1 MFQRSRELALEAQQK
16 RREQARDAALQDK
29 AQLGAVTRQA
39 AGSEIDVGI
48 LHAFLEGASW
58 ADAFDS
64 YFIGFCP
71 EFAGFVVGQE
81 YTLQQ
86 TDIHINF
93 VKTAER
99 LLDKQLGAMSI
110 APDQFLQQCLADI
123 KTAPP
128 GSAAAR
134 AAQAVMERLEE
145 CADFE
150 RFGTMMRRRYE
161 RIQAAGGSVEDDDDL
176 PSQPEPQTE
185 THAELSSEE
194 AELMREQEH
203 IRAARERRKRAREE
217 AVARAA
223 AAAEEIDVFD
233 AQPEP
238 EPEPE
243 PEQEPQPP
251 EKPTSTTG
259 ALDSWEDGS
268 DFAPPP
274 KWEVGTVHRG
284 VVSFWENMPG
294 VGGYG
299 MILKMGKPEIVSGT
313 HCDTC
318 RTCASLRTEPPLAQ
332 ITAEAHSAERIIAVP
347 VPLCPNALAPG
358 SWCWRSMCITRASL
372 WTLGGGG

>member
-1 MFQRSRELALEAQQK
+1 MFQRAREAALEASQQK
-16 RREQARDAALQDK
+16 RREGAQQLAAATAEQVGKVSEQAVAEQM
-29 AQLGAVTRQA
+29 
-39 AGSEIDVGI
+39 DVGI

-71 EFAGFVVGQE
+71 EFAAFVVGQE

-93 VKTAER
+93 ITSAEN
-99 LLDKQLGAMSI
+99 LLDKQLGAMAI
-110 APDQFLQQCLADI
+110 TADKFLQQCLSDVKA
-123 KTAPP
+123 APP
-128 GSAAAR
+128 GSAAGR
-134 AAQAVMERLEE
+134 AAQAVMDRLEE

-161 RIQAAGGSVEDDDDL
+161 SIQAAGGSVDEDDEDDDDL
-176 PSQPEPQTE
+176 PSQPEQEPE
-185 THAELSSEE
+185 PESEPHAEFSAEE
-194 AELMREQEH
+194 AAFMREQEQ
-203 IRAARERRKRAREE
+203 IRVARERRKQAREE

-243 PEQEPQPP
+243 PAPELEPEPKPEQQPS
-251 EKPTSTTG
+251 KIPTAG
-259 ALDSWEDGS
+259 ALESWEDGS

-274 KWEVGTVHRG
+274 KWELGTVHRG

-299 MILKMGKPEIVSGT
+299 MILKMGKPEIVRDT
-313 HCDTC
+313 HCTT
-318 RTCASLRTEPPLAQ
+318 RVGSVHQLAL
-332 ITAEAHSAERIIAVP
+332 TSY
-347 VPLCPNALAPG
+347 
-358 SWCWRSMCITRASL
+358 
-372 WTLGGGG
+372 

>member
-29 AQLGAVTRQA
+29 AQLDAVTRQA
-39 AGSEIDVGI
+39 AGSDIDVGI

-71 EFAGFVVGQE
+71 EFAGFMVGQE

-123 KTAPP
+123 KTAPA

-134 AAQAVMERLEE
+134 AAQAVMDRLEE

-161 RIQAAGGSVEDDDDL
+161 SIQAAGGSVEEDNDL
-176 PSQPEPQTE
+176 PSQLEPQTE
-185 THAELSSEE
+185 PHAELSSEE
-194 AELMREQEH
+194 AAFMREQEQ

-243 PEQEPQPP
+243 PQPSENP
-251 EKPTSTTG
+251 TTG

-313 HCDTC
+313 Q
-318 RTCASLRTEPPLAQ
+318 CATRVGPVYQ
-332 ITAEAHSAERIIAVP
+332 SA
-347 VPLCPNALAPG
+347 LT
-358 SWCWRSMCITRASL
+358 SY
-372 WTLGGGG
+372 